1 MTVTRDAVTS
11 SRTLRHRAAALALIV
26 GVGTLI
32 SVPARPAAAAS
43 LDSWAAPTALTS
55 TSTGATASVS
65 KLAISS
71 DGTKATAAWVSL
83 KNSKFVIQSAS
94 ASLIGNVP
102 TWGPVSDLS
111 SPGVNS
117 VAPSIALSADGTKA
131 IAMWCRSSGSCQ
143 RVQSASATIIG
154 NNASWGA
161 LTDVSPVGAAAD
173 QPVIGLS
180 QDGASATAVWRRYN
194 GSQYVVQ
201 GASASNIGTT
211 QTWGTVSDL
220 SNPALSADRLKIDV
234 SDSGATAIAV
244 WMYPYG
250 DGRPVQ
256 SAVAATS
263 GTEASWGTTTNVGPE
278 GTTESVG
285 TTDVRLSADGTTA
298 TALWARQDFVG
309 DPGGNRRAQS
319 ASASIGGNTPTWG
332 SVTTLS
338 SAGGGGDSAVL
349 ALSVDGTKAV
359 AGWVHQSTPRKVQI
373 SLADIAG
380 QSAQWGTVSDLTTST
395 EQLSDLS
402 LDASGDGSKAAA
414 MWTLGSGSTRITQTS
429 TSDISGSTATW
440 GIIQELAAAGWNAD
454 SPQIRVATNGS
465 VAAATWVAFDTN
477 TKFIEASFGTTPLPP
492 PTTPP
497 PTTPP
502 VTKQDQNRVKVTSS
516 MRVGRSIAIARKTN
530 AGFRLSVHTTSPKTC
545 KVQKLSSKW
554 KVTGKKPGTCKLT
567 LRAPGNETWNR
578 LLQSAKV
585 KVKK

>member
-143 RVQSASATIIG
+143 QSSLPQPRSSGTALPGESDRSFSGEAATDWPSCCVQ
-154 NNASWGA
+154 
-161 LTDVSPVGAAAD
+161 DR
-173 QPVIGLS
+173 
-180 QDGASATAVWRRYN
+180 ASATAVWRRYN